1 MHAQN
6 NNIFALE
13 KKKNINFK
21 QKNMKTLKQM
31 GLVSL
36 TQKENQNTNGGTIKV
51 VKNIEIIDKWCCY
64 NIPPIEFPIPVPTV
78 NKII

>member
-6 NNIFALE
+6 NHIFALE

-36 TQKENQNTNGGTIKV
+36 TQKENQNTNGGASKEASSISDILKQPHGP
-51 VKNIEIIDKWCCY
+51 IYCIW
-64 NIPPIEFPIPVPTV
+64 NIPPMDFPL
-78 NKII
+78 